1 MTVRK
6 RILHLPVKA
15 EYFREVKSGTK
26 LYEYRLRTDYWRKR
40 LEGRVYDEVHIK
52 SGYPAAND
60 LDRIV
65 VRPWRGFEVQ
75 KIEHKH
81 FGPGEKSVYAIRVN

>member
-1 MTVRK
+1 MPVRK

-15 EYFREVKSGTK
+15 EYDQMKDGAK
-26 LYEYRLRTDYWRKR
+26 LFEYRLQTDYWRKR

-52 SGYPAAND
+52 LGYPSAND
-60 LDRIV
+60 RGRIL
-65 VRPWRGFEVQ
+65 VRPWRGFESQ
-75 KIEHKH
+75 NIEHKH